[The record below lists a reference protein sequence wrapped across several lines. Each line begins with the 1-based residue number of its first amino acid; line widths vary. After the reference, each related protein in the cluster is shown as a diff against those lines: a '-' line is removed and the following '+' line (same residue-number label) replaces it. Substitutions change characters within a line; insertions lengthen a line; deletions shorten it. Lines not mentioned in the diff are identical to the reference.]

1 MYRIPEDEQLNFKEL
16 IPQTFVRSRKSV
28 INLPNMLMQDLYSV
42 GTSPLVSDAL
52 KRTAIITSTVYAV
65 ATMDQPGVH

>member
-16 IPQTFVRSRKSV
+16 ISQTFVRSRKSV